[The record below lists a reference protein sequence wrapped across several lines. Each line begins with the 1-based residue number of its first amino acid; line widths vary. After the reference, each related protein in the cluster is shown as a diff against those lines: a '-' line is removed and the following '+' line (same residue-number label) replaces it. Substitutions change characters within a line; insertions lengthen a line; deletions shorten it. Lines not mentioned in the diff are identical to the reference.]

1 VPGFRFAWNALVGVP
16 LLVPSFLYEGVHV
29 DHHRPQLYGTSR
41 DPEYVPFSRRSPLV
55 MLGYVVAS
63 ALVPIGLV
71 IRFGVLAPLSAI
83 VPPLRRL
90 VAARLSAMVINHEY
104 IRRTPLPD
112 GAVLSEAAACAAVWA
127 TAILIVREALPLR
140 VALAWLAVASITS
153 TINAVR
159 TLAAHR
165 YDHDDTSESTMV
177 AQLLD
182 TCTIARQDALGR
194 VAGLIEGTWRALWA
208 PVGLRYHA
216 LHHWIP
222 SLPYHSL
229 GRAHRLLAGTL
240 AADSPYAATSEPDIA
255 TAVASLVRRASR
267 SHG

>member
-1 VPGFRFAWNALVGVP
+1 VP

-63 ALVPIGLV
+63 ALVPVGLV
-71 IRFGVLAPLSAI
+71 IRFGVLAPLSAV

-90 VAARLSAMVINHEY
+90 VVTRMSAMVINHEY
-104 IRRTPLPD
+104 IRRTPLAR
-112 GAVLSEAAACAAVWA
+112 GAVVAEAAAAAAIWA
-127 TAILIVREALPLR
+127 TAALAGFGYVPLR
-140 VALAWLAVASITS
+140 LVLAWLIVASIAS

-165 YDHDDTSESTMV
+165 YDHDDTTELTMV

-182 TCTIARQDALGR
+182 TCTIARQDHAGR
-194 VAGLIEGTWRALWA
+194 IERGWRALWA

-229 GRAHRLLAGTL
+229 GRAHRLLAATL
-240 AADSPYAATSEPDIA
+240 AADSPYAGTSEPDIA